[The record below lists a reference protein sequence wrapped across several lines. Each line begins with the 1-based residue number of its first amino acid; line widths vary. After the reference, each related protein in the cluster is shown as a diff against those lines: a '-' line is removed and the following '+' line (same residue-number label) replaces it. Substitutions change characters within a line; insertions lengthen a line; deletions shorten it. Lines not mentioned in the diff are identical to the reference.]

1 MYGFTFS
8 GNLRRVQRFGPIL
21 HPEITIF
28 LDFHLKRNAKW
39 RPEKTWGN
47 HLSPSHDPFWGH
59 FWGPGGGPRNHQIAK
74 TAKVQEGEEKWVP
87 TVNLMSFAKWNEIST
102 FFASNVISVVPE
114 LKGLWSPRYFMS
126 PGSAI
131 GVRTRPT
138 PLRTTFYW
146 KVGEMSNFSLKSG
159 PEGCFLLQMHRIW
172 QFVFFTIPPD
182 VDENGDPI
190 PMLFISKRHFDN

>member
-74 TAKVQEGEEKWVP
+74 TAKVQNMEEKWV
-87 TVNLMSFAKWNEIST
+87 LMVKLTIFAKLNEISP

-114 LKGLWSPRYFMS
+114 LKGLWNPRYFRC
-126 PGSAI
+126 PGKAI
-131 GVRTRPT
+131 GVKNRKTT
-138 PLRTTFYW
+138 LRTNFQW
-146 KVGEMSNFSLKSG
+146 KVGKSTNFSLESG
-159 PEGCFLLQMHRIW
+159 SECGFLAFYPDGLPR
-172 QFVFFTIPPD
+172 TPKIPW
-182 VDENGDPI
+182 V
-190 PMLFISKRHFDN
+190 S